1 MSQLI
6 SGETTFD
13 PNKEYYFLDYSDH
26 MDIRWVRSP
35 YMTLEEIQDFIAYH
49 LPFIYD
55 EDQEKCVP
63 IFSRLRITPMKKLE
77 ELYQVWNEETQ
88 QWEDDTI
95 TLAAKQFGHRYDGYE
110 WLGEEG
116 GPSPAPSL
124 TKKGDETTDEWKV
137 RVQQRKDEL
146 RKQSKEK
153 CLLELQTREKS
164 LEHYPNERVALLH
177 GWRRRKDELNAFRF
191 GQQEEETTETS
202 GVGFG

>member
-6 SGETTFD
+6 SGETTYD
-13 PNKEYYFLDYSDH
+13 PNKEYYFLDYSDS
-26 MDIRWVRSP
+26 MEVRWVRSP

-63 IFSRLRITPMKKLE
+63 MFSRLRITPMKKLE

-95 TLAAKQFGHRYDGYE
+95 TIASKQFGFRYDGYE
-110 WLGEEG
+110 WLGKE

-124 TKKGDETTDEWKV
+124 TKKGDETTEEWKV
-137 RVQQRKDEL
+137 RVQKRRDELEEQRKEQ
-146 RKQSKEK
+146 RSIRR
-153 CLLELQTREKS
+153 QTREKAR
-164 LEHYPNERVALLH
+164 EDMNDGVALMFGLLM
-177 GWRRRKDELNAFRF
+177 RKEELDAFRL
-191 GQQEEETTETS
+191 GEQEEETSETS
-202 GVGFG
+202 GKGFG